1 LQLKRSYLG
10 SLSRHKA
17 LDVLA
22 ENIRELNVVEGRKE
36 GRTGAGPSVTA
47 MPVLVEPSRTA
58 AHARCRPSP
67 IRNTYTDDIITLPLP
82 SQTLLFCGNMIDIAK
97 VT

>member
-36 GRTGAGPSVTA
+36 GRKEGSKDRCGAV
-47 MPVLVEPSRTA
+47 RDC
-58 AHARCRPSP
+58 HAGSCGAKPD
-67 IRNTYTDDIITLPLP
+67 IRSCPMSAVSDPKYIH
-82 SQTLLFCGNMIDIAK
+82 
-97 VT
+97 